1 MTREEIKRLILRR
14 AYEGAFREGV
24 EYAFNL
30 HAYAKDNSIDD
41 DEVWKAFEEL
51 KNDGLIDYYAMGG
64 KVVSTPKGIVY
75 SEKRK
80 IADKE
85 VVAYQKKIRTK
96 LLVVLADLQ
105 DRSHLGDIIDGQD
118 CMEAAEV
125 NHQDFSNNEPIMQ
138 ELGLV
143 KCEKQRNYILS
154 PYGREMVKD
163 YHNRVKRLE
172 DFEKLGKLE
181 GVNKQQRGHKLEDSI
196 AETAE
201 YENWDVKRRMRAQ
214 GQENDIIMHVGL
226 HYFLSSCKWEKNPVQ
241 AEEVELLES
250 RVRSRAITNG
260 GIIFSMSGFTKK
272 CIEEVRLK
280 MASALLILFGPVDIS
295 RIMHNETL
303 LTDLLDEKVDQVM
316 NHRKILV
323 DGELK

>member
-1 MTREEIKRLILRR
+1 
-14 AYEGAFREGV
+14 
-24 EYAFNL
+24 
-30 HAYAKDNSIDD
+30 
-41 DEVWKAFEEL
+41 
-51 KNDGLIDYYAMGG
+51 MGG

-75 SEKRK
+75 SEKHK

-96 LLVVLADLQ
+96 LLVALADLQ

-125 NHQDFSNNEPIMQ
+125 NHQDFSNNEPIMR

-143 KCEKQRNYILS
+143 KCEKQCNYILM

-163 YHNRVKRLE
+163 YKNRSKRLE
-172 DFEKLGKLE
+172 DFEKLEKLE
-181 GVNKQQRGHKLEDSI
+181 GVDEQQRGHKLEDLL

-201 YENWDVKRRMRAQ
+201 FENWDVKIRVRAQ

-226 HYFLSSCKWEKNPVQ
+226 HYFLSSCKWEKDPVQ
-241 AEEVELLES
+241 SKEVELLES

-260 GIIFSMSGFTKK
+260 GIQFSMSGFTEN

-280 MASALLILFGPVDIS
+280 TASALLILFGPSDIS
-295 RIMHNETL
+295 RIMHNEIS